1 MRGEVGSLAA
11 FMAVLATGLFVLV
24 GLVVDGGR
32 AMTAKRQAMDVA
44 EQAARVGADQLSM
57 DALRAGSIVVD
68 PARASSAVTR
78 YLASAGESGTVAI
91 AGDNVTV
98 SISGSASTTILRMI
112 GIGSLPVS
120 ATASATDLHGVTTPD
135 R

>member
-1 MRGEVGSLAA
+1 MREEAGSLAA
-11 FMAVLATGLFVLV
+11 FMAVLATGIFVLV

-32 AMTAKRQAMDVA
+32 AMTAKRQAVDVA
-44 EQAARVGADQLSM
+44 EQAARLGADQLSV
-57 DALRAGSIVVD
+57 DALRAGNIVVD

-78 YLASAGESGTVAI
+78 YLAAAGESGTVAV

-98 SISGSASTTILRMI
+98 SISGESQTTILRVV
-112 GIGSLPVS
+112 GIGSIPVT
-120 ATASATDLHGVTTPD
+120 ATASATDLHGVTAPD